1 MGILA
6 YRRLYTPSDWQVE
19 EGTPEQREL
28 RDKAKA
34 LGLDLKGLKPL
45 KGELWEYANDTL
57 SLGSNKYP
65 FIVAKNQ
72 DTIPEPFR
80 ALGYTM
86 WEAEERYTFYDD
98 MAALRDLSASFPD
111 HLFVLE
117 ALDEQGGR
125 YVVYARGGQSE
136 VVSVEMSFPSPTFC
150 DTIEGTWKPSL

>member
-1 MGILA
+1 MGMTA
-6 YRRLYTPSDWQVE
+6 YRRLYTPSDWQPE

-34 LGLDLKGLKPL
+34 MGLDLKGLKPL

-80 ALGYTM
+80 ARGYTM
-86 WEAEERYTFYDD
+86 WETEERYTFYDD
-98 MAALRDLSASFPD
+98 GETIRNLSESFPGL
-111 HLFVLE
+111 LFILE
-117 ALDEQGGR
+117 TLDEEGGR
-125 YVVYARGGQSE
+125 YVVYARDGQSE
-136 VVSVEMSFPSPTFC
+136 VVAVEMAFPSSTLC